1 MKITKVRAVAHEVK
15 NNITGWKISLGT
27 KDNHELIFVR
37 IDTDAKIFG
46 VGVASPGA
54 IYISGDTGAHHL
66 ELINNILGPAVIGAD
81 PFDLEAI
88 MRKLD
93 SVARDR
99 FEVEWIGSD

>member
-15 NNITGWKISLGT
+15 NIITGWKISLGT

-66 ELINNILGPAVIGAD
+66 ELINRVLGPARCTISWGRLWACRRTGFSAA
-81 PFDLEAI
+81 PC
-88 MRKLD
+88 
-93 SVARDR
+93 ARR
-99 FEVEWIGSD
+99 CA